1 MREEINDWIVQAEAD
16 LRKAKVL
23 LGAKEFD
30 GVAFNSHQAVE
41 KILKALFMKR
51 NKRGRAGHSVI
62 YIAKE
67 LQVPE
72 DIFLDIKK
80 ISPEYL
86 ISRYPDIAG
95 VAPVDFYNEETVLN
109 YIRIAEGV
117 LKWAKKQILK

>member
-51 NKRGRAGHSVI
+51 NRRGRAGHSVI

-72 DIFLDIKK
+72 DIFSDIKK

-95 VAPVDFYNEETVLN
+95 VAPVDFYNEETVLD